1 MSELNRRYLLLQQ
14 EFHPDRYAKKSDA
27 EQRLA
32 VQMAALINQ
41 AFETLKSP
49 LHRAQ
54 YLLERTGISADE
66 QSKTTS
72 DGAFLMQQIEL
83 REALASIP
91 SSDKPWDALNTLES
105 SLQANY
111 EYLQADFGKRFS
123 GGHFDEANELVAKMQ
138 FFTKLLDQV
147 RSVEDTL
154 EDI

>member
-14 EFHPDRYAKKSDA
+14 EFHPDGYAKKSDA

-72 DGAFLMQQIEL
+72 DGAFLMQQIEKN
-83 REALASIP
+83 SKSKVCIP
-91 SSDKPWDALNTLES
+91 S
-105 SLQANY
+105 
-111 EYLQADFGKRFS
+111 
-123 GGHFDEANELVAKMQ
+123 NELIDYKEAMI
-138 FFTKLLDQV
+138 FGFLGLLRFLGV
-147 RSVEDTL
+147 NNCFSSVTGSSRDHSCGFIFENK
-154 EDI
+154 